1 MVVGLVVVVVIRHRC
16 CCCWQHVVVVV
27 VVVTGGGVGVGG
39 GCLHPLPTPS
49 KKEFDTLGYDSQRR
63 EDCAEHL

>member
-16 CCCWQHVVVVV
+16 CCRQHVVVV